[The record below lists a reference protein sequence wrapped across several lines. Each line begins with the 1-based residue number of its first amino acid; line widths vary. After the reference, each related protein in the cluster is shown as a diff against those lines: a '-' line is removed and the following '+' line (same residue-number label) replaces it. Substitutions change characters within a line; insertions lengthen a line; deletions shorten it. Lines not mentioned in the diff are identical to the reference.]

1 MPVFWECD
9 RCTACCRWPGQV
21 RLTETETARIA
32 AHLGLSE
39 AEFIQLH
46 TRLTAQRDGLAL
58 LDKPD
63 GSCAFLDGTDCRIQ
77 PVKPQQCRD
86 FPNLWNFPDFEK
98 ICRARPVDVSPE
110 EWRRRV
116 ARATGREVFTFPAP
130 PASHTARP
138 MSSKTLRIAA
148 LAGDGIGPEVMR
160 EALKVLAAA
169 GRKFQIDL
177 AVTEAPVGWAG
188 IDAAGKALPDA
199 TLELCRRSD
208 AILFG
213 SVGLPD
219 RDPTIPKEERPER
232 AALLRIRKEFGLFAN
247 LRPVQL
253 PKALSHACPLKPERQ
268 GDGIDLLVV
277 RELTGGMYF
286 GQPKKTEEITLADG
300 SRVLRAIDTM
310 VYTTPEIERIAHVSF
325 RAARLRRKKVTSID
339 KANVLE
345 NGVLW
350 REVVSRVAKEY
361 PDVTLDHLFV
371 DNAAMQFLL
380 KPTQFDVVL
389 CENMFGDILS
399 DEAAALAGSL
409 GMLPS
414 ASLGTTTGQQTFGF
428 YEPAGGTAP
437 DIAGKNLA
445 NPIAQILSTAMML
458 RYSFG
463 LSEPA
468 AAIDNAVRKVIDAGL
483 RTGDIYTPADPN
495 ARKVGTR
502 EMGDAIAAAL

>member
-1 MPVFWECD
+1 
-9 RCTACCRWPGQV
+9 
-21 RLTETETARIA
+21 
-32 AHLGLSE
+32 
-39 AEFIQLH
+39 
-46 TRLTAQRDGLAL
+46 
-58 LDKPD
+58 
-63 GSCAFLDGTDCRIQ
+63 
-77 PVKPQQCRD
+77 
-86 FPNLWNFPDFEK
+86 
-98 ICRARPVDVSPE
+98 
-110 EWRRRV
+110 
-116 ARATGREVFTFPAP
+116 
-130 PASHTARP
+130 

-160 EALKVLAAA
+160 EALKVLAAVGHKYSIA
-169 GRKFQIDL
+169 FE
-177 AVTEAPVGWAG
+177 VTEAPVGWAG

-199 TLELCRRSD
+199 TLALCRNSD

-253 PKALSHACPLKPERQ
+253 PKALSHSCPLKPERQ

-286 GQPKKTEEITLADG
+286 GQPKKTEEITLPDG
-300 SRVLRAIDTM
+300 TRTQRAIDTM
-310 VYTTPEIERIAHVSF
+310 VYTTPEIERIAHVAF

-350 REVVSRVAKEY
+350 RDTVTRIGKEY
-361 PDVTLDHLFV
+361 PDVALEHQFV

-380 KPTQFDVVL
+380 RPTQFDVVL

-414 ASLGTTTGQQTFGF
+414 ASLGATSAEQTFGF

-445 NPIAQILSTAMML
+445 NPIAQILSVALML

-463 LSEPA
+463 LADAAASIDRA
-468 AAIDNAVRKVIDAGL
+468 VSAAIDQGL
-483 RTGDIYTPADPN
+483 RTGDIFNPADPT
-495 ARKVGTR
+495 ARRVGTR
-502 EMGDAIAAAL
+502 EMGDAIVAAIA